1 MDGVDVGLLSH
12 VVEVPVV
19 RGGLNDL
26 DVFIYFQSV
35 IEVIQYNSFLDE
47 VDMARV
53 DGADADTPSMAE
65 EEEANELIGPL
76 ESPVAVQRSPH
87 SLGAYAVVDRRL
99 GLEVDL
105 EHYRPLD
112 VGVEG
117 IGTFLEQAYRG
128 VLGVDAEDGEKKGVV
143 SFLGGE
149 RAW

>member
-26 DVFIYFQSV
+26 DVFINFQSA
-35 IEVIQYNSFLDE
+35 IEVIQYNSFLDK

-117 IGTFLEQAYRG
+117 IGAVLQQAC
-128 VLGVDAEDGEKKGVV
+128 
-143 SFLGGE
+143 
-149 RAW
+149 

>member
-26 DVFIYFQSV
+26 DVFINFQSA
-35 IEVIQYNSFLDE
+35 IEVIQYNSFLDK

-53 DGADADTPSMAE
+53 DGADTDTPSMAE

-87 SLGAYAVVDRRL
+87 SLGAYAVVDRRV

-117 IGTFLEQAYRG
+117 IGAVLEQAYRG
-128 VLGVDAEDGEKKGVV
+128 VLGVDAEDGEKEGVV
-143 SFLGGE
+143 TFLGGE